1 MFPLEELFGLLEAEV
16 KSFLTVDIHTSH
28 RFSLL
33 VWNKWHCGS
42 RISLPGLHISLYLL
56 LILYV
61 HIYLLSPFVRWGT
74 KRQIT
79 KSVRVHFCQK
89 CPILL
94 HFFSH
99 MFSLKDAT
107 PLSAKNVLSPVKI

>member
-33 VWNKWHCGS
+33 VWNKWHYGS